1 MCGFGGIISKTKLPN
16 IDFLNGSKKY
26 IQNRGPDAFEAI
38 QYKKNKN
45 NFYFN
50 HARLSIIDLKE
61 SSNQPF
67 EKDGYTLVFNG
78 EIYNYKE
85 IREKLIKKGADFLT
99 NSDTEVILESY
110 KAWGI
115 ECLQQ
120 FIGMFAFALH
130 DIEND
135 ELILARDRAGVK
147 PLYYFFDKNTIV
159 FSSDQY
165 ALKYLSR
172 KHFDLSMSS
181 VQRFFEIGY
190 TDNNS
195 TYFNQVYKVESGSFI
210 SIDLNTFEYDKNI
223 YWNPLDFFNSNKQK
237 NETKVIEELEE
248 ILESSFNYR
257 MVSDVPVG
265 VFLSGGYDSSIV
277 SAILKKKLNHDITCY
292 TIGFENDLYDESKYA
307 KEVANHL
314 GVNHKYYTCTF
325 DDTKHLIPNL
335 VEAYDEPFGDS
346 SAIPTLLVSKY
357 ASEDVKVVL
366 SADGGDELFAG
377 YERYSQAISF
387 YKKSKFIPQLLK
399 KGFQQI
405 PDGALMNIS
414 NLILNKKLNINH
426 IEKFKKLLTK
436 NTLIDI
442 TSSLVKNPNTKI
454 FNSNFNQQIQ
464 DYNIGE
470 LNSLLLHDYKN
481 YMESDILKKVDRAT
495 MYYSIEGREPLID
508 HRIFEFMAGVDET
521 LKIKNSVKKY
531 LLKEITHKYIPKRIM
546 DRPKKGFSIPINKI
560 IHEDKDLYQLFFD
573 TISDNEIKKLD
584 FLNFKEF
591 TNCKNHYKKNYNNN
605 FISLWY
611 LFNFINWNNKIQSI

>member
-1 MCGFGGIISKTKLPN
+1 MCGFSGLISKKKLPDL
-16 IDFLNGSKKY
+16 DFLNSAKKY
-26 IQNRGPDAFEAI
+26 IENRGPDAFNYSSFTKG
-38 QYKKNKN
+38 QN
-45 NFYFN
+45 NFYFQ
-50 HARLSIIDLKE
+50 HSRLSIIDLNE

-67 EKDGYTLVFNG
+67 KKDGYTLVFNG

-85 IREKLIKKGADFLT
+85 VKEVLLKKSVKFITD
-99 NSDTEVILESY
+99 SDTEVVLEAY
-110 KAWGI
+110 KQWGTK
-115 ECLQQ
+115 CFDK
-120 FIGMFAFALH
+120 FIGMFAFSLH
-130 DIEND
+130 DIKRN
-135 ELILARDRAGVK
+135 LIILARDRAGVK
-147 PLYYFFDKNTIV
+147 PLYYHIDKKSIV
-159 FSSDQY
+159 FSSDLY
-165 ALKYLSR
+165 ALKHLSQ
-172 KHFDLSMSS
+172 KQFDLNMSS

-195 TYFNQVYKVESGSFI
+195 TYFNQVYKVDSGSFI

-223 YWNPLDFFNSNKQK
+223 YWNPLDFFNGNKQK

-277 SAILKKKLNHDITCY
+277 SAILKKKLNHDITCF

-314 GVNHKYYTCTF
+314 GVNHKSYTCTF
-325 DDTKHLIPNL
+325 DDTKHLITNL
-335 VEAYDEPFGDS
+335 VDAYDEPFGDS
-346 SAIPTLLVSKY
+346 SAIPTLLVSKH
-357 ASEDVKVVL
+357 ASKDVKVVL
-366 SADGGDELFAG
+366 SADGGDEVFGG

-387 YKKSKFIPQLLK
+387 YKKSKLIPQLLK

-426 IEKFKKLLTK
+426 IEKFKELLTK
-436 NTLIDI
+436 KTLLDV

-531 LLKEITHKYIPKRIM
+531 LLKEITHKYIPKKIM

-560 IHEDKDLYQLFFD
+560 IHEDKELYQLFFD

-591 TNCKNHYKKNYNNN
+591 TNCKNQYKKNHNNN